1 MNKLK
6 NLIRNTFASLK
17 AGEQII
23 NKTEEGNS
31 TPITINQSIE
41 NKSLANDLLN
51 EVESQE
57 VQNLRYSLYKITDK
71 ARDYK
76 ILEDGTP
83 IKKERRKITEGRY
96 KFNLPNKKLTQGILE
111 TISNLEN
118 YDNEMYTVE
127 IQTKYLTRFRIEK
140 YITSIDVDINDKKD
154 IINTELHF
162 SKIPNAYD
170 GTSMP
175 FINELKKALEI
186 PIDNS
191 YALSKNEITDS
202 ILNLS
207 FTCLHIEEEDDF
219 TNYSFLNPT
228 LLNRKETSNEIVF
241 LFKWDKY
248 IRQPLNLTKKY
259 YSEEQEKR
267 YQNKEPKKES
277 VILNNYLQVAK
288 CSVCGKVCNTKDGSI
303 QVFDNGQAICKE
315 CMEKYNKK

>member
-23 NKTEEGNS
+23 NKTEECNS
-31 TPITINQSIE
+31 TPITINQNIE

-111 TISNLEN
+111 SISNLEN

-127 IQTKYLTRFRIEK
+127 IQTKYITRFRIEK

-162 SKIPNAYD
+162 SKIPNTYD
-170 GTSMP
+170 VTSMP

-186 PIDNS
+186 PIDNR

-207 FTCLHIEEEDDF
+207 FTCFHIEEEDDF

-228 LLNRKETSNEIVF
+228 LIKKLVMKLFFYSNGI
-241 LFKWDKY
+241 
-248 IRQPLNLTKKY
+248 
-259 YSEEQEKR
+259 
-267 YQNKEPKKES
+267 
-277 VILNNYLQVAK
+277 
-288 CSVCGKVCNTKDGSI
+288 NTYVSLLI
-303 QVFDNGQAICKE
+303 
-315 CMEKYNKK
+315 

>member
-31 TPITINQSIE
+31 TPITINQNIE

-111 TISNLEN
+111 IISNLEN

-127 IQTKYLTRFRIEK
+127 IQTKYITRFRIEK
-140 YITSIDVDINDKKD
+140 
-154 IINTELHF
+154 
-162 SKIPNAYD
+162 
-170 GTSMP
+170 
-175 FINELKKALEI
+175 
-186 PIDNS
+186 
-191 YALSKNEITDS
+191 
-202 ILNLS
+202 
-207 FTCLHIEEEDDF
+207 
-219 TNYSFLNPT
+219 
-228 LLNRKETSNEIVF
+228 
-241 LFKWDKY
+241 
-248 IRQPLNLTKKY
+248 
-259 YSEEQEKR
+259 
-267 YQNKEPKKES
+267 
-277 VILNNYLQVAK
+277 
-288 CSVCGKVCNTKDGSI
+288 
-303 QVFDNGQAICKE
+303 
-315 CMEKYNKK
+315 